1 VVGRRPGFSYD
12 TWSSGLHGVL
22 MFFAACSVAGASSV
36 VKCSTAADVSGVP
49 VMRNARP
56 KARRRIAAR
65 RHCGLGCSQA
75 PRPGRL
81 PAVSTVTAYSPF
93 PVDTATT
100 RSSSTASSRLRHPIQ
115 VRTGPASEVEV
126 SRWITAQSTVITS
139 TVEPECL
146 LLHAHSGSSA
156 TARAL
161 ADPVVPRCRCGC
173 RCASPSGGP
182 PTWRFAPL
190 CQ

>member
-1 VVGRRPGFSYD
+1 
-12 TWSSGLHGVL
+12 

-56 KARRRIAAR
+56 RARRRIAAR

-100 RSSSTASSRLRHPIQ
+100 RSSSTASSRLRHPTQ

-139 TVEPECL
+139 TVEPQCP
-146 LLHAHSGSSA
+146 LLHAHTGSSA

-161 ADPVVPRCRCGC
+161 ADLAVPRCRCGC
-173 RCASPSGGP
+173 RCASLSGGP
-182 PTWRFAPL
+182 PTWRFVPL